1 MGCFFADFINNDLCV
16 VKMSCKMTVMYARSL
31 KPPKSSFFLLGP
43 RGTGKSTWLS
53 QNFKRAKVI
62 NLLDEALY
70 QNYLQDI
77 SLFYNTL
84 KLLQPRSWVVVDEV
98 QRMPNLL
105 NEVHRLIEEKHLKFA
120 LTGSTARKLR
130 KSGVNLLAGRAHQY
144 FMYPFTPKEL
154 NQDFNLNKALRF
166 GTMPLIQNQKDK
178 QKALSSYVQMYLKEE
193 IKAEALVRNL
203 PGFARF
209 LPVMALYHGQVL
221 NVSATARDAGVSRS
235 TVNGFLDIMEDTL
248 LLNKLPAYSPKLRVR
263 EKKHPK
269 IYWIDPGIARSARK
283 HSGPVSAMEKGSL
296 FEAYIYMCLKMK
308 MEYEHAFDGIYY
320 WSSAQSVEVD
330 FLLQAGHEL
339 TAIEVKT
346 AKKVRP
352 EDLKGLKA
360 VADLK
365 GVKKRILV
373 YLGATHLKKDGI
385 EVLPF
390 HLFCKRFLTV

>member
-1 MGCFFADFINNDLCV
+1 
-16 VKMSCKMTVMYARSL
+16 MTTMYARSL
-31 KPPKSSFFLLGP
+31 KPLKSSFFLLGP

-62 NLLDEALY
+62 SLLDEALY
-70 QNYLQDI
+70 QSYLQDI
-77 SLFYNTL
+77 SLFYNSL
-84 KLLQPRSWVVVDEV
+84 KLLKPHSWAIVDEI

-105 NEVHRLIEEKHLKFA
+105 NEVHRLIEEKRLKFA
-120 LTGSTARKLR
+120 LTGSSARKLR

-154 NQDFNLNKALRF
+154 NQDFNLNQALRF
-166 GTMPLIQNQKDK
+166 GTLPLIQGQENK
-178 QKALSSYVQMYLKEE
+178 QQALNSYAQMYLKEE

-209 LPVMALYHGQVL
+209 LPVLALYHGQVL

-235 TVNGFLDIMEDTL
+235 TVNGFVDIMEDTL

-269 IYWIDPGIARSARK
+269 IYWVDPGVVRSARK

-296 FEAYIYMCLKMK
+296 FEGYIYMCLKMK
-308 MEYEHAFDGIYY
+308 MEYDNAFDGIYY
-320 WSSAQSVEVD
+320 WSSGTAQSVEVD

-346 AKKVRP
+346 AKTVRP
-352 EDLKGLKA
+352 EDLRGLKA
-360 VADLK
+360 IADLK

-373 YLGATHLKKDGI
+373 YLGVAHLKKDGI

-390 HLFCKRFLTV
+390 NQFCKRFLTV